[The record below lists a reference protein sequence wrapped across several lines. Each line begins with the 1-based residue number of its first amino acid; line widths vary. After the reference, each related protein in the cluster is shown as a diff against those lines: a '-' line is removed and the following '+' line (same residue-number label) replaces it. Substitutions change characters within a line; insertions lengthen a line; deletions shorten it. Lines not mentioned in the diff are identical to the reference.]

1 MRIVIYISLLI
12 FCSVHLNSHC
22 QVNADNNCRDLLQ
35 KFVADMTRISMPENQ
50 KTYFMKYRV
59 ETFNKPKSNNQN
71 SSMSGQVMLS
81 GDKSSFESNIMSS
94 YADDKNGF
102 LILHNQRKIVWGPGG
117 KNTTGAD
124 NFKQLASL
132 QDSLVKLSYLSV
144 CKNVTVAGKKNMKF
158 IVLIPNE
165 DIDKSLKVNRLEIL
179 FDLDKNMI
187 YSVTTFYN
195 EKSELDHLVVT
206 YNDLNFNYSGS
217 LFTNAYSKVLNSN
230 GKLKAE
236 YKGYELI
243 DNRARN

>member
-1 MRIVIYISLLI
+1 
-12 FCSVHLNSHC
+12 
-22 QVNADNNCRDLLQ
+22 
-35 KFVADMTRISMPENQ
+35 
-50 KTYFMKYRV
+50 
-59 ETFNKPKSNNQN
+59 
-71 SSMSGQVMLS
+71 
-81 GDKSSFESNIMSS
+81 
-94 YADDKNGF
+94 
-102 LILHNQRKIVWGPGG
+102 
-117 KNTTGAD
+117 
-124 NFKQLASL
+124 
-132 QDSLVKLSYLSV
+132 
-144 CKNVTVAGKKNMKF
+144 MKF